1 MNNKKRQFG
10 FTLVE
15 IVVVLFIMTTFLGL
29 ITLNLSSSQKRAS
42 ISSMTDVLIS
52 DLKSQQ
58 VKAMVGDT
66 EGRLTADNYGVYL
79 DTSGYTLY
87 HGTAYSPSDT
97 ANFTIEL
104 APQFVF
110 TTPGKEI
117 RFNRFSGEVNGF
129 SAQDNTI
136 TIQDQATGQQKTLQ
150 YNRLGVITS
159 LN

>member
-1 MNNKKRQFG
+1 MKKRQLG

-42 ISSMTDVLIS
+42 ITTMTDVFIS

-66 EGRLTADNYGVYL
+66 EGRTDADHYGVYL
-79 DTSGYTLY
+79 TSTSYTLY
-87 HGTAYSPSDT
+87 HGTTYSPSDS

-104 APQFVF
+104 TPQFVF
-110 TTPGKEI
+110 TSPGKAI
-117 RFNRFSGEVNGF
+117 LFTRFF
-129 SAQDNTI
+129 I
-136 TIQDQATGQQKTLQ
+136 I
-150 YNRLGVITS
+150 
-159 LN
+159 

>member
-1 MNNKKRQFG
+1 MSKKRQLG

-42 ISSMTDVLIS
+42 ISSMTDIFIS

-66 EGRLTADNYGVYL
+66 EGRSSADIYGVYL
-79 DTSGYTLY
+79 DTAGYTLF
-87 HGTAYSPSDT
+87 HGATYSPTDS

-104 APQFVF
+104 VPPFVF
-110 TTPGKEI
+110 TTPGKQI
-117 RFNRFSGEVNGF
+117 LFNRFTGDVNGF
-129 SAQDNTI
+129 STLDNTV
-136 TIQDQATGQQKTLQ
+136 TIQDQTTGVQKTLQ
-150 YNRLGVITS
+150 YNSLGVITS